1 MLTSEQSAAVRSPA
15 ARRVLV
21 AGAGAGK
28 TSTFAAALV
37 QQLKDEP
44 DERVL
49 AVTFT
54 RAAARE
60 MEHRVRRLVD
70 RPVGDI
76 NPDGPQ
82 PWIGTLHAWAWSQ
95 IEANPERFSRLPGV
109 SLWDDGDV
117 EDAIRLIARGI
128 GAKALKVKDV
138 AVARLSTLKARPEVM
153 AELSALIVEA
163 NAFTFDG
170 IESAVAGAYERDPEA
185 VPPYR
190 LVMVDEAQ
198 DLSPG
203 QARLLDLFTGKR
215 FRVGDPRQAIYG
227 FRGSDPSIM
236 RGWLGDTEW
245 EPLHLTSNFR
255 SRGAVVAV
263 ANTLADAMTGG
274 WRHMVATREDGAVH
288 AWGTPLQGLA
298 VGALVKASLAEGR
311 RPRDIYV
318 IAPTWTE
325 IREAAEVLRAEGV
338 PVAVG
343 KEANP
348 WTELAGRFVRRVL
361 ACLNNR
367 HDDVLWALVAAALL
381 RGDTPWTLRTEARR
395 ARRPLSA
402 LLAEQHPWAR
412 ALHEVKGFHNA
423 GAVVRRVLDLAPG
436 PAVAH
441 LLPVLDTL
449 TAADA
454 LRELALYQQIETP
467 AEDADEVRL
476 GTIHGAKGL
485 EAPVVIVLGVTAS
498 RFPAGA
504 TPEAEEALRLLYVA
518 VTRAADELHLVS
530 PSASK
535 GFAGW
540 EPEKPSPHL
549 DTMGLTLAPAPMLV
563 WGAP

>member
-1 MLTSEQSAAVRSPA
+1 MLTPEQRAAVHNTDPY
-15 ARRVLV
+15 RVLV

-37 QQLKDEP
+37 EQLAREP
-44 DERVL
+44 DEHVL

-60 MEHRVRRLVD
+60 MEHRVRRLLD
-70 RPVGDI
+70 RPTGEI
-76 NPDGPQ
+76 NPGGPE
-82 PWIGTLHAWAWSQ
+82 PWIGTLHAWAWAQ
-95 IEANPERFSRLPGV
+95 IEARPELFGRLPGV

-117 EDAIRLIARGI
+117 EDAVRFIAKGI

-138 AVARLSTLKARPEVM
+138 AVARLSTLMSRESVVT
-153 AELSALIVEA
+153 ELRALLIEA

-170 IESAVAGAYERDPEA
+170 IESAVAGAFERNPCEA
-185 VPPYR
+185 PSYR

-198 DLSPG
+198 DLNPV
-203 QARLLDLFTGKR
+203 QARLLDLLGSRR

-236 RGWLGDTEW
+236 RGWLDRPMW
-245 EPLHLTSNFR
+245 SALHLTANFR
-255 SRGAVVAV
+255 SRAAVVEA
-263 ANTLADAMTGG
+263 ANALADAMPGG
-274 WRHMVATREDGAVH
+274 WKHMVATREGGAVR
-288 AWGTPLQGLA
+288 AWASPLQGLTA
-298 VGALVKASLAEGR
+298 AALVQEALAAGR

-318 IAPTWTE
+318 IAPTWDDAH
-325 IREAAEVLRAEGV
+325 EAAAALRALGV

-343 KEANP
+343 KEADP
-348 WTELAGRFVRRVL
+348 WAEAPGRFVRRVL
-361 ACLNNR
+361 ACLHNR
-367 HDDVLWALVAAALL
+367 HDDVLWALVAAALMA
-381 RGDTPWTLRTEARR
+381 GGEPWALRTEARR

-402 LLAEQHPWAR
+402 LLAERYPWAR
-412 ALHEVKGFHNA
+412 WLFEVRGRFMA
-423 GAVVRRVLDLAPG
+423 GAVLRRVLELAPG
-436 PAVAH
+436 PSVAH

-449 TAADA
+449 AAEDA
-454 LRELALYQQIETP
+454 LRDLALYRQIEVP
-467 AEDADEVRL
+467 ADDADEVRL

-504 TPEAEEALRLLYVA
+504 NIEAEEALRLLYVA

-530 PSASK
+530 PAATK
-535 GFAGW
+535 TFGGW
-540 EPEKPSPHL
+540 AAETPSPHL
-549 DTMGLTLAPAPMLV
+549 ATMGLTPEPGPMTT